1 MIRVNEIK
9 FRLDETFDDANIIKK
24 IEQKLRLKPNEL
36 LNFKMVRESIDARK
50 EIIFSYTIDV
60 ETTIDKKLIEKGAAK
75 APKGY
80 KAIYEE
86 IDLSEVSLKSRPVVI
101 GFGPAGMFAALV
113 LSRAGLKPIVI
124 EQGESVEERTQSVNA
139 FWEKGILNPFSNVQF
154 GEGGAGTFSDGK
166 LTTRI
171 KDTRIEFVIEALIE
185 AGAPEE
191 IRYKN
196 KPHIGTDRLKV
207 VVKNMRNEILK
218 QGGEIFFSSCAE
230 ALILEDQHIKGV
242 GVTDLKTG
250 IKKTIET
257 EHVVLAI
264 GHSARAFYKHLHD
277 LNVKMEAKPF
287 AVGVRIEHPQILI
300 NASQYGVDH
309 TNKRL
314 GAADYKL
321 THKSRNGRNLY
332 SFCMCPGGTVVGSAS
347 EENRLVVNGM
357 SEFARSEY
365 NANSAILVN
374 IEPLDYGVNPDQYS
388 DVLKGIEWQRDLEEK
403 AFKCGG
409 MNYSAPITTVGAFLG
424 ENLKENEMIQQNQS
438 YYSALNVSYDEAFD
452 AMQATYKP
460 ETQMSDFS
468 EIFPDYILEAL
479 KEGIVNFGNKIKG
492 FNDPR
497 AVLTAV
503 ESRSSSPVRILRNN
517 ASLESFN
524 VKGLYPCG
532 EGSGY
537 AGGIT
542 SSCVDGIKIAEKIIE
557 SKLF

>member
-9 FRLDETFDDANIIKK
+9 FRLDETFDDANIVKK

-36 LNFKMVRESIDARK
+36 LNFKVVRESIDARK
-50 EIIFSYTIDV
+50 EIIFSYTIDI
-60 ETTIDKKLIEKGAAK
+60 ETTIDKRLIEKGHSK
-75 APKGY
+75 APENY
-80 KAIYEE
+80 KPIYEAFN
-86 IDLSEVSLKSRPVVI
+86 LKGLAQDSRPVVI
-101 GFGPAGMFAALV
+101 GFGPAGIFAALV

-124 EQGESVEERTQSVNA
+124 EQGEPVELRTKSVNE

-171 KDTRIEFVIEALIE
+171 KDNRIEFVIDTLIE
-185 AGAPEE
+185 AGAPDE

-196 KPHIGTDRLKV
+196 KPHIGTDRLKI
-207 VVKNMRNEILK
+207 VVKNIREEILK
-218 QGGEIFFSSCAE
+218 LGGEIFFSHLAE
-230 ALILEDQHIKGV
+230 ALILEDQDIKGV
-242 GVTDLKTG
+242 VVCDLKTET
-250 IKKTIET
+250 KKTIDT

-264 GHSARAFYKHLHD
+264 GHSARSFYKHLHD
-277 LNVKMEAKPF
+277 LNVQMEAKPF

-300 NASQYGVDH
+300 NASQYGADH

-321 THKSRNGRNLY
+321 THKSSTGRNVY

-357 SEFARSEY
+357 SEFARSEC
-365 NANSAILVN
+365 NANSAILVSVN
-374 IEPLDYGVNPDQYS
+374 PVDYGVTSNDYS
-388 DVLKGIEWQRDLEEK
+388 DVLKGIDWQRNLEEK

-409 MNYSAPITTVGAFLG
+409 KNYNAPVMTVGDFLG
-424 ENLKENEMIQQNQS
+424 EEQKSNDFVQQNQS
-438 YYSALNVSYDEAFD
+438 YYNELDVSYEEAFD
-452 AMQATYKP
+452 TMKATYQPK
-460 ETQMSDFS
+460 TQMSDFN
-468 EIFPDYILEAL
+468 EIFPEYIIEAL
-479 KEGIVNFGNKIKG
+479 KEGILNFGNKIKG
-492 FNDPR
+492 FNDSR
-497 AVLTAV
+497 AILTAV
-503 ESRSSSPVRILRNN
+503 ESRSSSPVRILRNS

-524 VKGLYPCG
+524 IGGLYPCG

-542 SSCVDGIKIAEKIIE
+542 SSCVDGIKIAEKIIK
-557 SKLF
+557 SK

>member
-9 FRLDETFDDANIIKK
+9 FRLNETFDDANVAKK

-36 LNFKMVRESIDARK
+36 LRFKIVRESIDARK

-60 ETTIDKKLIEKGAAK
+60 ETTIDKRLIEKGHVK
-75 APKGY
+75 APENY
-80 KAIYEE
+80 KPIYEAFN
-86 IDLSEVSLKSRPVVI
+86 LKVLAQESRPVII
-101 GFGPAGMFAALV
+101 GFGPAGIFAALV

-124 EQGESVEERTQSVNA
+124 EQGEPVETRTKSVNE
-139 FWEKGILNPFSNVQF
+139 FWENGVLNPFSNVQF

-171 KDTRIEFVIEALIE
+171 KDNRIEFVIDTLIE
-185 AGAPEE
+185 AGAPDE

-196 KPHIGTDRLKV
+196 KPHIGTDRLKI
-207 VVKNMRNEILK
+207 VVKNIREEILK
-218 QGGEIFFSSCAE
+218 LGGEIFFSHLAE
-230 ALILEDQHIKGV
+230 ELVLENQVIKGV
-242 GVTDLKTG
+242 VVSDLKTST
-250 IKKTIET
+250 KRTIET

-264 GHSARAFYKHLHD
+264 GHSARSFYKHLQD
-277 LNVKMEAKPF
+277 INVEMEAKSF

-300 NASQYGVDH
+300 NASQYGADH
-309 TNKRL
+309 MNERL

-321 THKSRNGRNLY
+321 TYKSKEGRNVY

-357 SEFARSEY
+357 SEFARAEY
-365 NANSAILVN
+365 NANSALLVN
-374 IEPLDYGVNPDQYS
+374 VDPVDYGVTPGQYS
-388 DVLKGIEWQRDLEEK
+388 DVLKGIDWQRDLEAK

-409 MNYSAPITTVGAFLG
+409 MNYNAPIMTVGAFLG
-424 ENLKENEMIQQNQS
+424 ENNNEADFIQQNQN
-438 YYSALNVSYDEAFD
+438 YYKDLKVSYEDAFEG
-452 AMQATYKP
+452 MNVTYKP
-460 ETQMSDFS
+460 GTQMSDFS
-468 EIFPDYILEAL
+468 EIFPEYITKAL

-497 AVLTAV
+497 AILTAV
-503 ESRSSSPVRILRNN
+503 ESRSSSPVRILRNS

-524 VKGLYPCG
+524 IKGLYPCG

-542 SSCVDGIKIAEKIIE
+542 SSCVDGIKIAEKIV
-557 SKLF
+557 KDK